1 MNKSKLSHDILN
13 ILERLRIMHE
23 LIKEQNYQHIPK
35 DELMK
40 DLQENLDL
48 LKKHFDLLSTDQ

>member
-1 MNKSKLSHDILN
+1 MDKSKLSHDILN
-13 ILERLRIMHE
+13 ILERLRIMHD
-23 LIKEQNYQHIPK
+23 LIKEQNYEHIPK

-48 LKKHFDLLSTDQ
+48 LKKHFASLSN